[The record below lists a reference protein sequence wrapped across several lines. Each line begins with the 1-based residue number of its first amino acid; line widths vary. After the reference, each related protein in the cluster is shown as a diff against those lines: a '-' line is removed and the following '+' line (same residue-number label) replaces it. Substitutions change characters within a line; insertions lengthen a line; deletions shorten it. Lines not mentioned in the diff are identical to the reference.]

1 MTEVNETPVEIKQ
14 CWAFHKDGTRCDMP
28 AGHPGNHAVERTWTD
43 AECHAPNAHPL
54 PPAPVATPAYV
65 PPPPAP
71 PANDKCVACQHKHRG
86 RECPGACECKE
97 FIG

>member
-1 MTEVNETPVEIKQ
+1 MTDTIRQ

-43 AECHAPNAHPL
+43 DECLDPTTVTKPVVITTSSG
-54 PPAPVATPAYV
+54 PTTTVTAPVDI
-65 PPPPAP
+65 
-71 PANDKCVACQHKHRG
+71 NCVACSHKHRG
-86 RECPGACECKE
+86 GECKCGCKE